1 MTKAKKLSLL
11 ISIIV
16 IVVGAILFAVMGF
29 NYDLSYGAGK
39 RIVVPMKNEFVLE
52 DYKAISKEIYGDAKV
67 ETISIFKEGVSIKVK
82 DTNDEQLDN
91 LVSKVN
97 EKYGYEYTSDD
108 LTVTELPKVEVFD
121 IIKQAIIPVV
131 TTLLVILVYM
141 IIRYKKQ
148 GLVNIILNLFVPA
161 ILAELLVLAI
171 YLICRIP
178 VTNMLLPVMLTAYI
192 ASVIYSTKQ
201 LEK

>member
-1 MTKAKKLSLL
+1 MFYY
-11 ISIIV
+11 I
-16 IVVGAILFAVMGF
+16 
-29 NYDLSYGAGK
+29 
-39 RIVVPMKNEFVLE
+39 
-52 DYKAISKEIYGDAKV
+52 
-67 ETISIFKEGVSIKVK
+67 
-82 DTNDEQLDN
+82 
-91 LVSKVN
+91 
-97 EKYGYEYTSDD
+97 EYTSDD

-121 IIKQAIIPVV
+121 IIKQAIIPVI
-131 TTLLVILVYM
+131 TTLLAILVYM